1 MRQPGRSPRAAR
13 ALLARTVPPGLTLAL
28 AITLGTA
35 GCSGT
40 SNTSADSLGGHS
52 ADPGCIAA
60 LKAVSTYGPR
70 AVEGLATGRETV
82 NKAIVHL
89 LVLALDAAADSADQA
104 SDKQAISTLANVYED
119 YYVLK
124 TNVVATPAADLL
136 RDTTDLDS
144 VCKS

>member
-1 MRQPGRSPRAAR
+1 MSQPDRSPRPARPAR
-13 ALLARTVPPGLTLAL
+13 ARLARTAALGLAFAL
-28 AITLGTA
+28 GAA
-35 GCSGT
+35 GCSGVSGT
-40 SNTSADSLGGHS
+40 TADSLGGHS
-52 ADPGCIAA
+52 TDPGCIAA

-70 AVEGLATGRETV
+70 AVEGLASGRETV

-89 LVLALDAAADSADQA
+89 LVLALDAAADSADQP

-124 TNVVATPAADLL
+124 TNVVAIPAADLL